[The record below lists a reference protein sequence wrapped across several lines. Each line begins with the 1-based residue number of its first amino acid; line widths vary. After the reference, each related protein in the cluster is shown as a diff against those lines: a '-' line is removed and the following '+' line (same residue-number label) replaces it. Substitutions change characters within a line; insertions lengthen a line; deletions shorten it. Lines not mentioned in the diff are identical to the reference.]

1 MSGKLCMVTGA
12 NSGIGK
18 ETSRAL
24 ARMGAS
30 VVMVCRNKSKGEDA
44 LQEISRDRANIGSLE
59 LMIADF
65 ASLDSVRKLAQE
77 YKEKHDRLHVLVN
90 NAGLILGHRVVTVD
104 GMEETFEVNYLSH
117 FLLTLLL
124 LDTLKASAPSRIVN
138 VTSAAHYTGHIDF
151 DDLQEER
158 KYGAMRS
165 YCQSKLAQV
174 LFTHELAN
182 RLKDSGV
189 TVNAVHPG
197 SVRTSWGDEGGLLSI
212 GIRIARPFL
221 ISAQKGAETPVYV
234 ASSPELADATGRYY
248 SNKKEELSSKESY
261 DQSVGRR
268 LWDVSLK
275 LAGLAQSPV

>member
-165 YCQSKLAQV
+165 YCQYKLAQV

-197 SVRTSWGDEGGLLSI
+197 SVRTSWGDQGGLLSI

-221 ISAQKGAETPVYV
+221 ISAQKGAETP
-234 ASSPELADATGRYY
+234 
-248 SNKKEELSSKESY
+248 
-261 DQSVGRR
+261 
-268 LWDVSLK
+268 
-275 LAGLAQSPV
+275 

>member
-1 MSGKLCMVTGA
+1 
-12 NSGIGK
+12 
-18 ETSRAL
+18 
-24 ARMGAS
+24 
-30 VVMVCRNKSKGEDA
+30 
-44 LQEISRDRANIGSLE
+44 
-59 LMIADF
+59 MIADF

-104 GMEETFEVNYLSH
+104 AMEETFEVNYLSH

-261 DQSVGRR
+261 DQSVGKR